1 VLTLV
6 RARLRSGTLHRVIV
20 LAVLCAALALAGC
33 KSINEPIMVK
43 TDKPVSAGTVQA
55 TMTTAPA
62 PRGAWPAKVGEFAA
76 NYKKRVW
83 YPTAVPKSFEAPSVD
98 VIELDPGTGLVCDMA
113 FTHDSDA
120 IIFTQGSAKAR
131 AYDIVSLGKVA
142 WGDQKADIVRED
154 PDDPSTRKMIVL
166 SNADGLSELSG
177 SVDFNVL
184 KEVAA
189 SMKPVE

>member
-1 VLTLV
+1 VPTLAI
-6 RARLRSGTLHRVIV
+6 ARLRSGILRRVFV
-20 LAVLCAALALAGC
+20 LAALCAALILPGC
-33 KSINEPIMVK
+33 KSINEPTMVK

-62 PRGAWPAKVGEFAA
+62 PQGAWPAKVGEFAA

-83 YPTAVPKSFEAPSVD
+83 YPTSVPKTFGSPSVD
-98 VIELDPGTGLVCDMA
+98 VIELDPGTGFVCDIA
-113 FTHDSDA
+113 FTQGSDA
-120 IIFTQGSAKAR
+120 IVFTQGSAKAR
-131 AYDIVSLGKVA
+131 AYDIVSLGKVS
-142 WGDQKADIVRED
+142 WGDQQADIVRED
-154 PDDPSTRKMIVL
+154 PSDPTTRKMIVL